1 MTIKPMAIG
10 MLVVPMLNELIL
22 LENDGIKYP
31 IPTPKIIAMKIQ
43 SVRYLSRKLNFLVEA
58 ILGINLGEYIG

>member
-10 MLVVPMLNELIL
+10 MLVVQMLNELIL

-31 IPTPKIIAMKIQ
+31 IPTPKTIAMKIQ
-43 SVRYLSRKLNFLVEA
+43 SVR
-58 ILGINLGEYIG
+58 